1 MSTAKSSSEN
11 AEWFTQGKQYWDNW
25 VETQRK
31 SFDDQAKT
39 FGPLQNNWSAL
50 FKNWQQMTSADT
62 GTTPGA
68 AAFGDMFTKT
78 GGSFIGML
86 EQFYKSTNQQK
97 SPEDAIKDWMSGM
110 QRFFETAL
118 FAGQAPQQD
127 MQAQFKNFT
136 DQFKN
141 PFINQSYDFQSFQ
154 KGAQSADPLGFY
166 ASIPGLGYN
175 RETQEKHN
183 KLYNLY
189 VAYEAKMRAYN
200 DEMSKVG
207 LLALQRFGDY
217 VQNPPSDAAPLGSL
231 KQVYVKWV
239 DICEDIYAKFAYSEQ
254 YATVYGEVVNA
265 LMAFKKQL
273 HIITDDAA
281 GQMNMPTRAE
291 VDSLHERVHNLRRD
305 NMKLRQAVDALL
317 KAGKPVKN
325 AGKPVKLA
333 VVTPAP
339 VAKKKKKVVSV
350 KAVAAKK
357 KPVAKK
363 PAPKKNVVKLV
374 TKKKKKK

>member
-1 MSTAKSSSEN
+1 MSTAKSSPEN

-50 FKNWQQMTSADT
+50 FKNWQQMTNADA

-78 GGSFIGML
+78 GGNFIGML

-118 FAGQAPQQD
+118 FAGQAPQHD

-291 VDSLHERVHNLRRD
+291 VDSLHERVHSLRRD

-317 KAGKPVKN
+317 KA
-325 AGKPVKLA
+325 AKPVKLA

-339 VAKKKKKVVSV
+339 VAKKKKK
-350 KAVAAKK
+350 AVAAKK
-357 KPVAKK
+357 AIVKKPAAKK
-363 PAPKKNVVKLV
+363 AAPKKNVVKLV